1 MVRPRT
7 RRRHGRRILRFKHKW
22 SPEITGRRF
31 LDYRRKRTAAWGLGY
46 NMVEALVRAT
56 DDTIVWRATSYLAMR
71 THLFV
76 LRPEEWPWYEA
87 LVQRVGAKARCY
99 GGKTLVN
106 AIDVIVSEFIARGLD
121 PAVSWEIAGIGAMA
135 ERVYYTGAV
144 MDVAKKDDARL
155 GVVGPYSFYAD
166 ACSADYAWVS
176 YPE

>member
-31 LDYRRKRTAAWGLGY
+31 LDYRRKRTAAWGVGY
-46 NMVEALVRAT
+46 DMVEALIRAV
-56 DDTIVWRATSYLAMR
+56 DECLQARGVPSEQWS
-71 THLFV
+71 F
-76 LRPEEWPWYEA
+76 YEA

-106 AIDVIVSEFIARGLD
+106 AIDVLVREFTMRGLD
-121 PAVSWEIAGIGAMA
+121 PQTTFELAGIGAMA
-135 ERVYYTGAV
+135 EKIYYTGAV
-144 MDVAKKDDARL
+144 VDVAKKDDARL
-155 GVVGPYSFYAD
+155 SVVGPYRFYAD